1 MKYWNVTFT
10 ANYFTLHTT
19 INAVDEDDAIDYAIE
34 NLKEQYGFDI
44 SQFAQCTEVEETN
57 E

>member
-19 INAVDEDDAIDYAIE
+19 INAVDEDDAVEYAIE
-34 NLKEQYGFDI
+34 NLLEQYGFDV
-44 SQFAQCTEVEETN
+44 SKVAQCTEVEEAN
-57 E
+57 G